1 MRVEPLSVLPP
12 KMERPVATGA
22 ANSAAVEN
30 NLLSNN
36 PEIPV
41 QPVSETEKPAQSASS
56 HSETVWLEAEH
67 RTVYRVLDQQSGD
80 VIAQIPS
87 DEVLRVSRN
96 LEALNQPAQTKAID
110 IKS

>member
-22 ANSAAVEN
+22 ANSAAMEN
-30 NLLSNN
+30 NLLSNDSE
-36 PEIPV
+36 PPV
-41 QPVSETEKPAQSASS
+41 HPVSGTEKAGPSS

-67 RTVYRVLDQQSGD
+67 RTVFRVLDQQSGD

-96 LEALNQPAQTKAID
+96 LAALNQPAEARAID